1 MIQASSG
8 VPVAVQMEAASVRIV
23 TDQTLTPEA
32 QDNQPQIVRLPDS
45 GEMDDPPPP
54 YEVVASGYQ
63 TFQVDLPP
71 SYEEAEHGQ
80 WNTYV

>member
-8 VPVAVQMEAASVRIV
+8 VPVAVQVQAAVVRIV
-23 TDQTLTPEA
+23 TDQAVTVL
-32 QDNQPQIVRLPDS
+32 LPDS
-45 GEMDDPPPP
+45 REMDDPPPP
-54 YEVVASGYQ
+54 YEAVVSGYQ